1 MQTLVNHGLLGF
13 CNDDYVRSGHITEA
27 LNAAM
32 QALQR
37 PGQPMGECVP
47 DAARADL
54 LQMSA
59 QLMLLLDRPD
69 DALELFEQCMKH
81 VPIADRGNRQARSCL
96 IAGLQCLERNQ
107 VRTAWNCLRRTLD
120 IKGASLPV
128 QVESCAA
135 MATLFFSLGMR
146 RPAETALRHS
156 LALQDASNPAHA
168 TPRAVLRVVQTEFL
182 VLDLLRQHEQLNDLA
197 FWPRHDEASRE
208 RGGVAQ
214 ALARLAECYAEVD
227 GYALLTAR
235 LDFLSLLLQLAYG
248 GALCIEK
255 ALAHLDRMN
264 NLGLSAYVHAARH
277 ELALACIAA
286 RQGESV
292 RRLMQCYA
300 STTRAQTAQQYN
312 FEHDYCLAKLGELTG
327 RDDAYITHYR
337 VYATQALV
345 QVRRAC
351 AYISVPNKFRNSA
364 AEFVRDDVASRLPSR
379 YRRAYQFIL
388 ANLQQR
394 DLSVRQVAESISVTE
409 RALQLAFRAHVGM
422 SPSAVIRQCR
432 MERIRGELSE
442 GAAIHGA
449 TTLDVAQRWGVGSR
463 SALSSAYQEAFGESP
478 RETIFEPL

>member
-13 CNDDYVRSGHITEA
+13 CNDDYVRSGRITEA
-27 LNAAM
+27 LEAAM
-32 QALQR
+32 QALNR
-37 PGQPMGECVP
+37 RVQPTGPCVP
-47 DAARADL
+47 DAAKADL

-81 VPIADRGNRQARSCL
+81 VPMAEKGNRQARSCL

-107 VRTAWNCLRRTLD
+107 TRTAWNCLRRTLD
-120 IKGASLPV
+120 IKGASRPV

-156 LALQDASNPAHA
+156 LSLLDDNDPSHA
-168 TPRAVLRVVQTEFL
+168 APRAILRVVQTEFL
-182 VLDLLRQHEQLNDLA
+182 VLDLLRQHTQLNDLA
-197 FWPRHDEASRE
+197 FWPRHDEAARDQ
-208 RGGVAQ
+208 GGLPK
-214 ALARLAECYAEVD
+214 ALAKVAACRAEVEQ
-227 GYALLTAR
+227 YQLLTAR
-235 LDFLSLLLQLAYG
+235 LDFLTLLLQIAYG
-248 GALCIEK
+248 GVQGTEK

-264 NLGLSAYVHAARH
+264 SLGLSAYVYAARH

-286 RQGESV
+286 GQGEWL
-292 RRLMQCYA
+292 RRVMQCYA
-300 STTRAQTAQQYN
+300 STSRAQAAQQYN
-312 FEHDYCLAKLGELTG
+312 FEHDYCLAKLGELSG

-337 VYATQALV
+337 QYATQALV

-351 AYISVPNKFRNSA
+351 AYISVPSQFRNSA
-364 AEFVRDDVASRLPSR
+364 AEIVRDEVASRLPSR

-394 DLSVRQVAESISVTE
+394 DLSVRQVAESINVTE
-409 RALQLAFRAHVGM
+409 RALQLAFREHVGM

-432 MERIRGELSE
+432 MERIRSELSE

-449 TTLDVAQRWGVGSR
+449 TTLDVARRWGVGSR
-463 SALSSAYQEAFGESP
+463 SALSSGYQEAFGESP
-478 RETIFEPL
+478 RETDFEPL